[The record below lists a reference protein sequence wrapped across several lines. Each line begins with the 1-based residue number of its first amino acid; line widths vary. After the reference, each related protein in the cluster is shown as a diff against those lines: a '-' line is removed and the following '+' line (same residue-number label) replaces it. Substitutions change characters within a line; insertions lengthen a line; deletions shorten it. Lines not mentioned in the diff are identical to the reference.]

1 MNHKEVVAQSFGS
14 NAQAYLQSAVHSAG
28 DDLKRAAQIV
38 SALPDARAV
47 DLGCGA
53 GHLTYAVAP
62 FAKSVIAYDLSPEM
76 LSVVHGEAEHRGLKN
91 IQTECGSTEDLPF
104 SDGSVDAVISRY
116 SAHHWR
122 DVRKAMREVS
132 RILRPGGI
140 VCFIDVV
147 GGSEPLFDTYIQ
159 ALELLRDPSHVRD
172 YTEAEWIAFCSKAGI
187 DAAIDNRWRLPIQ
200 FSAWIE
206 RIGTPSSHVAAIRAL
221 WSTAPVEVREHYGLQ
236 ADLSFELDAL
246 MLVGTKRGA

>member
-1 MNHKEVVAQSFGS
+1 MNHEEVVSQSFGS

-38 SALPDARAV
+38 SALPDARVV

-76 LSVVHGEAEHRGLKN
+76 LAVVRGEAEHRGLKN
-91 IQTECGSTEDLPF
+91 IQTQSGSAQGLPF
-104 SDGSVDAVISRY
+104 ADCSVDAVVSRY

-122 DVRKAMREVS
+122 DIRKAMREVS
-132 RILRPGGI
+132 RVLRPEGM
-140 VCFIDVV
+140 VCFIDVA
-147 GGSEPLFDTYIQ
+147 GGPEPLFDTYIQ

-172 YTEAEWIAFCSKAGI
+172 YTEAEWLAFCSEAGI
-187 DAAIDNRWRLPIQ
+187 DATIDNRWRLSIQ
-200 FSAWIE
+200 FTAWIE
-206 RIGTPSSHVAAIRAL
+206 RIGTAPSHVAAIRAL
-221 WSTAPVEVREHYGLQ
+221 WSTAPLEVREYYGLQ
-236 ADLSFELDAL
+236 SDLSFELDAL